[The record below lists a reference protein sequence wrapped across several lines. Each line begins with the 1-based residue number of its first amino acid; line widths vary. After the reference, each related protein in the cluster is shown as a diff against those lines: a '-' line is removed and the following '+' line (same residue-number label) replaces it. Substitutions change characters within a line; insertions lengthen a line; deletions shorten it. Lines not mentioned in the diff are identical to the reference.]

1 MAFPKNKKEGPSPA
15 AASRAPMLT
24 EAQAVA
30 KKVSRLQAA
39 TAALAAVCVASLG
52 AAAWSQADAAGRIDA
67 AFAGTE
73 QVVVLSQGLSAGEP
87 IEESDLA
94 IANVPAQLVAEGA
107 LTPADL
113 ENPKT
118 SPVGRLAASFAA
130 KGSQVTSATAAG
142 EGNPASLADSIA
154 AGYEAVTVPVDSASG
169 MAGMLRE
176 GDTVRVLVSADDEVG
191 GTGVKIVSDGARI
204 AAIGADFSAGASG
217 DYSTVTLEL
226 TPEQAEIVRGADS
239 TVTLTLPSSATAAG
253 AL

>member
-73 QVVVLSQGLSAGEP
+73 QVVVLSQGLSAGEL

-118 SPVGRLAASFAA
+118 SPMGRLAASFAA

-239 TVTLTLPSSATAAG
+239 AVTLTLPSSATAAG

>member
-24 EAQAVA
+24 EAQAIA

-73 QVVVLSQGLSAGEP
+73 QVVVLSQGLSAGEL

-239 TVTLTLPSSATAAG
+239 AVTLTLPSSATAAG

>member
-73 QVVVLSQGLSAGEP
+73 QVVVLSQGLSAGEL

-130 KGSQVTSATAAG
+130 KGSQVTAATAAG

-176 GDTVRVLVSADDEVG
+176 GDTVRVLVSADDELG

-239 TVTLTLPSSATAAG
+239 AVTLTLPSSATAAG

>member
-73 QVVVLSQGLSAGEP
+73 QVVVLSQGLSAGEL

-118 SPVGRLAASFAA
+118 SPVGRLAAAFAA

-239 TVTLTLPSSATAAG
+239 AVTLTLPSSATAAG

>member
-15 AASRAPMLT
+15 AVSRAPMLT

-73 QVVVLSQGLSAGEP
+73 QVVVLSQGLSAGEL

-239 TVTLTLPSSATAAG
+239 AVTLTLPSSATAAG

>member
-226 TPEQAEIVRGADS
+226 TPEQAEIVRGANS
-239 TVTLTLPSSATAAG
+239 AVTLTLPSSATAAG

>member
-73 QVVVLSQGLSAGEP
+73 QVVVLSQGLSAGEL

-142 EGNPASLADSIA
+142 EGNPASLADSIT

-239 TVTLTLPSSATAAG
+239 AVTLTLPSSATTAG

>member
-73 QVVVLSQGLSAGEP
+73 QVVVLSQGLSAGEL

-154 AGYEAVTVPVDSASG
+154 VGYEAVTVPVDSASG

-176 GDTVRVLVSADDEVG
+176 GDTVRVLVSADDEIG

-239 TVTLTLPSSATAAG
+239 AVTLTLPSSATAAG

>member
-73 QVVVLSQGLSAGEP
+73 QVVVLSQGLSAGEL

-107 LTPADL
+107 LIPADL

-204 AAIGADFSAGASG
+204 AAIGADFSASASG

-239 TVTLTLPSSATAAG
+239 AVTLTLPSSATAAG